1 MTKAFN
7 LLRRYSIPL
16 IAGVVVALLWANIHP
31 ASYQAFVF
39 TEFIGNINFHFLI
52 HDVFMVFFFAIA
64 AAEITESFLPG
75 GDLSPIKKAINP
87 LMGTVGGILGPVAF
101 FFLFNALMGS
111 PEYSKGWA
119 IPTATDIALAWMLA
133 RFVFGNK
140 HPAVAFLLLLAVVD
154 DGIGLAIIA
163 IFYPDPTVPFEPLWL
178 LVTLSGVVVAFV
190 LRKLNVNNYW
200 PYLIIA
206 GSLSWIG
213 LYNASISPALALVF
227 VIPFLPHLCESDGGI
242 REDTAPGVAALNKF
256 DHQWSGFVD
265 YGLFFFG
272 IANAGVLFSSVGSL
286 TWIILLSLICGK
298 IVGITS
304 FSLLAKK
311 MGFPLPTG
319 MDTKDLLTASLIA
332 AMGLTVALFVS
343 DVAFTDLTIQ
353 GAAKMGALFSA
364 IVFVL
369 ALVLGKVLK
378 IKKIN

>member
-1 MTKAFN
+1 MTKA
-7 LLRRYSIPL
+7 LHYIRRYSLPL
-16 IAGVVVALLWANIHP
+16 IAGVIVALLWANIHP

-39 TEFIGNINFHFLI
+39 TEIVGNINFHFLI
-52 HDVFMVFFFAIA
+52 QNIFMAFFFAIA
-64 AAEITESFLPG
+64 AVEITQSFLPG
-75 GDLSPIKKAINP
+75 GDLSPIRKAINP
-87 LMGTVGGILGPVAF
+87 LMGTIGGILGPVAF

-111 PEYSKGWA
+111 PEYGKGWA

-163 IFYPDPTVPFEPLWL
+163 IFYPDPSMPFEALWL
-178 LVTLSGVVVAFV
+178 LLTLLGVVIAFV
-190 LRKLNVNNYW
+190 LRKRNVNNYW

-206 GSLSWIG
+206 GVLSWIG
-213 LYNASISPALALVF
+213 LYNAGISPALSLVF
-227 VIPFLPHLCESDGGI
+227 IVPFLPHLCESDGGI
-242 REDTAPGVAALNKF
+242 RQDTAPAVAALNKF

-272 IANAGVLFSSVGSL
+272 IANAGVLLGAVGPL
-286 TWIILLSLICGK
+286 TWIVLLSLICGK

-304 FSLLAKK
+304 FSLLASK

-319 MDTKDLLTASLIA
+319 MGAKELVTASLVA
-332 AMGLTVALFVS
+332 AMGLTVALFIS
-343 DVAFTDLTIQ
+343 DVAFTDLAIQ

-364 IVFVL
+364 IVFIL
-369 ALVLGKVLK
+369 ALVLGKILK
-378 IKKIN
+378 IKKMN